1 MMKVLLSFW
10 FFASNVLTSTEA
22 RKFNPVCT
30 KPKDIFIIVD
40 LTINYD
46 GNWAREQIEALV
58 TSLLKDRCTTVWV
71 YHNLRRQAIQLREQ
85 NWHNFMYSELDL
97 LLSGLAADDDS
108 IEILSKFNSSR
119 KDKST
124 KVNVLYFYCRS
135 KNAKDFI
142 PTTYNFD
149 LIFYCMC
156 SPKRCAKAKE
166 HLPRHRFIYDTE
178 PYYSRFSQHLHEVL
192 LGLLKNSNFDR
203 YKMFDDFKKDLNGR
217 QCHTKPLH
225 IYFWTDKELW
235 KIRDQTLMD
244 VSRLIDFF
252 QTKFPQTRFT
262 QILEIESYFNST
274 FSHKYSL
281 SVFKNF
287 SDVLELSGISSKM
300 LLERLNSSTEDI
312 IHINIERKALF
323 TSFKRDPKPFLTGQT
338 IKVTV
343 DDTVDKSPIATKDGG
358 LAVWEKD
365 LNSSAFF
372 RILICKMNDM
382 LCRF

>member
-124 KVNVLYFYCRS
+124 KVNVLYFYC
-135 KNAKDFI
+135 
-142 PTTYNFD
+142 
-149 LIFYCMC
+149 
-156 SPKRCAKAKE
+156 
-166 HLPRHRFIYDTE
+166 
-178 PYYSRFSQHLHEVL
+178 
-192 LGLLKNSNFDR
+192 
-203 YKMFDDFKKDLNGR
+203 
-217 QCHTKPLH
+217 
-225 IYFWTDKELW
+225 
-235 KIRDQTLMD
+235 
-244 VSRLIDFF
+244 
-252 QTKFPQTRFT
+252 
-262 QILEIESYFNST
+262 
-274 FSHKYSL
+274 
-281 SVFKNF
+281 
-287 SDVLELSGISSKM
+287 
-300 LLERLNSSTEDI
+300 
-312 IHINIERKALF
+312 
-323 TSFKRDPKPFLTGQT
+323 
-338 IKVTV
+338 
-343 DDTVDKSPIATKDGG
+343 
-358 LAVWEKD
+358 
-365 LNSSAFF
+365 
-372 RILICKMNDM
+372 
-382 LCRF
+382 